1 MYRRQSNFFLQIWVF
16 AKTQIFLPQ
25 NWQNFGNYFGE
36 KYLDLG
42 QCIIDLSR
50 AWTQRTQSWID
61 LTYEHEEGWGKGL
74 MPANLEIRIL
84 RFLVLASDPCL
95 QTVQMSQQRPR
106 LMHRKYKSAF
116 RNKVE
121 TWFNEV
127 HVQLVFLK
135 SRNI

>member
-1 MYRRQSNFFLQIWVF
+1 
-16 AKTQIFLPQ
+16 
-25 NWQNFGNYFGE
+25 
-36 KYLDLG
+36 
-42 QCIIDLSR
+42 
-50 AWTQRTQSWID
+50 
-61 LTYEHEEGWGKGL
+61 

-121 TWFNEV
+121 TWFVEV
-127 HVQLVFLK
+127 HVLLVFLK
-135 SRNI
+135 NRKYFVQDLNTYLVMYTFTGEKNLNFALT